1 MCLPLCCISTV
12 LSNLG
17 DLLLKHL
24 NISGFRMQVTA
35 LVSIYKTSCFFWP
48 TAHLCRERRDL
59 HTGVLKQNKGRHS
72 GYSASISSESPINV
86 P

>member
-35 LVSIYKTSCFFWP
+35 LVSIYKPSCFF
-48 TAHLCRERRDL
+48 
-59 HTGVLKQNKGRHS
+59 
-72 GYSASISSESPINV
+72 
-86 P
+86 